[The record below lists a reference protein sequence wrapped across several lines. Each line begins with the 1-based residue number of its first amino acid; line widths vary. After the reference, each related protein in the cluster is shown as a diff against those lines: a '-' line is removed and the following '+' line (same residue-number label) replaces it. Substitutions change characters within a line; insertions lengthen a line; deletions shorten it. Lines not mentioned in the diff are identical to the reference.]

1 MLLKQL
7 EDMVSAAVV
16 LEKAPTQGRV
26 RELVS
31 DIRQISLFKS
41 VTDTEAEY
49 LIKILETKLDVSMT
63 IGAQLTAKNFKPWLE
78 SRRKDID
85 PYYWDRYR
93 KLLVQ
98 QGLPPGVVNTLDE
111 VTERITGLLEDPEKE
126 GPWDRRGMVVG
137 HVQSGKTANYTGV
150 ISKAADAG
158 YRLIV
163 VIAGVHNNLRSQTQA
178 RIDEGII
185 GRDTGKGLAPDGHDN
200 RLGVG
205 FFNSSRKPASFTS
218 TTHDFNKQQAGA
230 VGVSLDNLKE
240 PAVLVI
246 KKNSSTLANVI
257 AWLKEHNAKRGTK
270 TISAPMLLIDD
281 EADNASINTAKGKG
295 EVTKINGQLRELL
308 RMFERSCYVGYTA
321 TPFANIFID
330 PDSDDEMVG
339 EDLFPRDFIVSLDP
353 PDNYFGARHVF
364 IDNSEEILRNIDDNG
379 DLLPVVHKKEHRIIA
394 LPGSLVEAIRA
405 FVVARA
411 IRILRGQGS
420 KHSSMLVNA
429 SRFTAVQSSLRVEIH
444 ERLRAIK
451 DASRL
456 YGGLEAGQAEA
467 DEEIAAL
474 KRVWEREYSQAHRV
488 WSEVLATLNESAA
501 AIRVVEVNSKSKG
514 GLDYASYKD
523 TGLNVIA
530 VGGFSLSRG
539 LTLEGLIVSYFL
551 RNSMMYDTLM
561 QMGRWFGY
569 RPGYD
574 DLCRV
579 WMPEEAQGWYEH
591 IAEAIE
597 ELRDELR
604 AMAAI
609 NATPREFGLKVR
621 SHPDTLIITARNK
634 MGTGKKLVM
643 RIGLGKSFVETAVLR
658 ADAPALKEN
667 RKAATRLAQTLK
679 EAGFDPKDAEP
690 AVGGYLLDGV
700 PVEPVLDFIRA
711 FRNSEG
717 SFSTETGPVS
727 RYVEDRANDE
737 LALWQVLFTSVKAS
751 QRKLVNTELLG
762 REINCQE
769 RTMGDRSNDKTIYV
783 SNKQRVASRGVEM
796 SGIAGDA
803 IASAQAKYLQDNPTV
818 RKESEKSGKKPNYP
832 DWIYREV
839 RARPLLIVH
848 LLDLS
853 APTGAKFSAP
863 EVNPI
868 IAWSI
873 SFPETE
879 RPEQKVEYVVGA
891 VWLKENMAGEW
902 DDDDL
907 GGDDD

>member
-1 MLLKQL
+1 
-7 EDMVSAAVV
+7 
-16 LEKAPTQGRV
+16 
-26 RELVS
+26 
-31 DIRQISLFKS
+31 
-41 VTDTEAEY
+41 
-49 LIKILETKLDVSMT
+49 
-63 IGAQLTAKNFKPWLE
+63 
-78 SRRKDID
+78 
-85 PYYWDRYR
+85 
-93 KLLVQ
+93 
-98 QGLPPGVVNTLDE
+98 
-111 VTERITGLLEDPEKE
+111 
-126 GPWDRRGMVVG
+126 
-137 HVQSGKTANYTGV
+137 
-150 ISKAADAG
+150 
-158 YRLIV
+158 
-163 VIAGVHNNLRSQTQA
+163 VHNNLRSQTQA

-205 FFNSSRKPASFTS
+205 FFDSTRKPASFTS
-218 TTHDFNKQQAGA
+218 TAHDFNKQQAGA

-246 KKNSSTLANVI
+246 KKNSSTLSNVI

-295 EVTKINGQLRELL
+295 EVTKINGQLRDLL
-308 RMFERSCYVGYTA
+308 QMFERSCYVGYTA

-353 PDNYFGARHVF
+353 PDNYFGARRVF
-364 IDNSEEILRNIDDNG
+364 IDDSDAILRTIDDNE
-379 DLLPVVHKKEHRIIA
+379 DLLPVVHKKEHPIRA

-411 IRILRGQGS
+411 IRILRGQGA

-429 SRFTAVQSSLRVEIH
+429 SRFTAVQSALRTEVQ

-451 DASRL
+451 DAARL
-456 YGGLEAGQAEA
+456 YGRLPAEQAEA
-467 DEEIAAL
+467 DAEIAGL
-474 KRVWEREYSQAHRV
+474 KHVWEREYARAYPA
-488 WSEVLATLNESAA
+488 WDEVLATLNESAA

-514 GLDYASYKD
+514 GLDYSSYKD

-609 NATPREFGLKVR
+609 NATPKEFGLKVR

-658 ADAPALKEN
+658 ADELALKEN
-667 RKAATRLAQTLK
+667 RKSATRLAQALR
-679 EAGFDPKDAEP
+679 EAGFDPNDAEP

-717 SFSTETGPVS
+717 SFSTESGPVS
-727 RYVEDRANDE
+727 RYIEDRASDE
-737 LALWQVLFTSVKAS
+737 LAFWQVLFTSVKAS
-751 QRKLVNTELLG
+751 QRKLVNVALLG

-796 SGIAGDA
+796 SGIGKEA
-803 IASAQAKYLQDNPTV
+803 IAAVQAKYLQDNPTV

-839 RARPLLIVH
+839 RSRPLLIVH
-848 LLDLS
+848 LLELS
-853 APTGAKFSAP
+853 VPTGAKFRAP
-863 EVNPI
+863 EVQPV

-873 SFPETE
+873 SFPETK

-891 VWLKENMAGEW
+891 VWLKENMAEEW